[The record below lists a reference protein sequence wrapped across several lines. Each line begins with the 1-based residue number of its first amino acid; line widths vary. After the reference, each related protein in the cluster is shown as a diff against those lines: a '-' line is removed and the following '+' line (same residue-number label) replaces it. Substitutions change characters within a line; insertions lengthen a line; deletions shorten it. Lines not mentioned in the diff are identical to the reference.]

1 MSALTS
7 VWWPDDRVQATV
19 CSEFVFQNL
28 PASTLPR
35 LVAPLPWGEG
45 LTSETYLD
53 WILTKAGR
61 FYLIL
66 LDIGIPERIFQLVDN
81 SFDDN
86 DLPIAAHSI
95 DRLQLSNPPNAEIDS
110 KFFLA
115 QWRFVVRGIGEGSH
129 VKYTEN
135 EGVPVEALQTG
146 TVLAREG
153 VERVVLAGAV
163 CKIYL
168 RTQVTVGGAPHFF
181 EEDEVLEEIRSMRR
195 LAHDHVYSIYAS
207 YFVDN
212 TVCIL
217 FSGVYERSLMSF
229 LTDTPQTFK
238 KLPKDRRREILVNW
252 PHCLAHGLSWLH
264 AHNQVHSL
272 IRPSNILIDGDFRI
286 FIGQYEAL
294 DTLLPPVKVD
304 DVESYQYGPPER
316 WVRSISVQNSGAAG
330 STLPSG
336 GRTGRKA
343 GERPGMLNLA
353 RLKGLRI
360 SDPERTSPPA
370 ESITSHGT
378 VIRVGGDDSS
388 SRFSLGLSSSSS
400 GSSTGSSSRKRGI
413 TMKRPILYT
422 PSITSSN
429 SSGSSEDRGSMIF
442 NSIGLPTAH
451 SSGGAL
457 VQVWQSRQTDPEA
470 SDVFSL
476 GAVFLDIF
484 TFLCKRKISTFS
496 SHRGA
501 KNRTAGRGGG
511 VADCSFHLDR
521 NIGQVSSWITLL
533 DSDAKKRK
541 DPLFQSIRPMLAMSR
556 DMVSRDPG
564 NRPSA
569 FQVEQLFVASLKKAE
584 SKVALHCSSNLYM
597 GRRGRPDPMPSSSKD
612 HAVAVPRLSSR
623 SRSRSRPRS
632 SKSPKAPASPH
643 NTNFEDENGLLS
655 PKFPPKPRT
664 YNTSSSDT
672 ESYTTSD
679 TDIDRGQTKPPK
691 KSIKKTFSKKKS
703 SKLRGVSPDTGS
715 SPVLANDPSWG
726 YATPWMAL
734 KN

>member
-1 MSALTS
+1 MSALSS
-7 VWWPDDRVQATV
+7 VWWPQDRVDATI
-19 CSEFVFQNL
+19 CPDFIFKNL
-28 PASTLPR
+28 PSSTLPR

-45 LTSETYLD
+45 LTNETYLD
-53 WILTKAGR
+53 WILSKAGR
-61 FYLIL
+61 LFLIL
-66 LDIGIPERIFQLVDN
+66 LDIGIPERIFHLVDE

-86 DLPIAAHSI
+86 DLPIAAHSV
-95 DRLQLSNPPNAEIDS
+95 DRLQLSAGDANRDLDS

-115 QWRFVVRGIGEGSH
+115 QWRFVVRGIGEGDH

-146 TVLAREG
+146 TVLAKEG

-168 RTQVTVGGAPHFF
+168 RTQVTIGGAPHFF
-181 EEDEVLEEIRSMRR
+181 EEDEVLEEIRSLRR

-217 FSGVYERSLMSF
+217 FSGLYERNLMSF
-229 LTDTPQTFK
+229 LTDTPQSFK
-238 KLPKDRRREILVNW
+238 KLAKERRREILVNW

-264 AHNQVHSL
+264 AHGQVHGL
-272 IRPSNILIDGDFRI
+272 IRPSNILINADWRI
-286 FIGQYEAL
+286 FIGQFEAL

-304 DVESYQYGPPER
+304 DIESYQYGPPER
-316 WVRSISVQNSGAAG
+316 WVRSISVQNSGPAG

-336 GRTGRKA
+336 GRTGRKNE
-343 GERPGMLNLA
+343 GPTRLNLA

-360 SDPERTSPPA
+360 SDSEPLSPPP
-370 ESITSHGT
+370 ESVASHGT
-378 VIRVGGDDSS
+378 VIRIGCQDTS
-388 SRFSLGLSSSSS
+388 SRYSMGLSSSSS
-400 GSSTGSSSRKRGI
+400 GSSNGSTTRKRGI
-413 TMKRPILYT
+413 SVKRPILYT

-429 SSGSSEDRGSMIF
+429 SSGSSEDRGSMIL
-442 NSIGLPTAH
+442 NAVGLPTAH

-470 SDVFSL
+470 SDIFSL

-484 TFLCKRKISTFS
+484 TYLCKRKISAFS

-521 NIGQVSSWITLL
+521 NMGQVSSWITLL

-541 DPLFQSIRPMLAMSR
+541 DVLFQSIRPMLAMSR
-556 DMVSRDPG
+556 DMLSREPS

-569 FQVEQLFVASLKKAE
+569 FQVEQLFACSIKKAE
-584 SKVALHCSSNLYM
+584 GKASLHCSSNIYP
-597 GRRGRPDPMPSSSKD
+597 GRQRGRPDRMPSPIEEQLM
-612 HAVAVPRLSSR
+612 VPRISSR
-623 SRSRSRPRS
+623 SRSRSAHRKTPKTQ
-632 SKSPKAPASPH
+632 KSPKRDY
-643 NTNFEDENGLLS
+643 FQDENGLLS
-655 PKFPPKPRT
+655 PTFPSKTSRS
-664 YNTSSSDT
+664 YISSSDT
-672 ESYTTSD
+672 ESQTTSD
-679 TDIDRGQTKPPK
+679 TDFDHEYTRPQKPTKSP
-691 KSIKKTFSKKKS
+691 SRKKS
-703 SKLRGVSPDTGS
+703 SRLRGVSPDTGT
-715 SPVLANDPSWG
+715 SPVLSNDPSWG
-726 YATPWMAL
+726 YATPWMSL
-734 KN
+734 K

>member
-7 VWWPDDRVQATV
+7 VWWPEDRVKATI
-19 CSEFVFQNL
+19 CPDFVFKHL
-28 PASTLPR
+28 PSSTLPR

-53 WILTKAGR
+53 WILAKAGR
-61 FYLIL
+61 LFLIL
-66 LDIGIPERIFQLVDN
+66 IDLDIPERIFHLVDE

-95 DRLQLSNPPNAEIDS
+95 DRLQLSANEPSRELDS

-115 QWRFVVRGIGEGSH
+115 QWRFVVRGISEGEH

-146 TVLAREG
+146 TVLAKEG

-163 CKIYL
+163 CKVYL
-168 RTQVTVGGAPHFF
+168 RTQVTIGGAPHFF
-181 EEDEVLEEIRSMRR
+181 EEDEVLEEIRSLRR

-212 TVCIL
+212 IVCIL
-217 FSGVYERSLMSF
+217 FAGVYERNLMSF
-229 LTDTPQTFK
+229 LTDTPQAFK

-264 AHNQVHSL
+264 ANNQVHGL
-272 IRPSNILIDGDFRI
+272 IRPSNILIDAHFGI
-286 FIGQYEAL
+286 VIGQFEAL

-316 WVRSISVQNSGAAG
+316 WVRSISVQNSGGAG

-336 GRTGRKA
+336 GRTARKT
-343 GERPGMLNLA
+343 GDRPGKLNLS
-353 RLKGLRI
+353 RLRGLHI
-360 SDPERTSPPA
+360 AEVETISPPP
-370 ESITSHGT
+370 ESVASHGT
-378 VIRVGGDDSS
+378 VIRVGDQES
-388 SRFSLGLSSSSS
+388 SRYSFGVSSSS
-400 GSSTGSSSRKRGI
+400 GSSTGSGPRKRGI
-413 TMKRPILYT
+413 SVKRPILYT

-429 SSGSSEDRGSMIF
+429 SSGSSEERGSMIL
-442 NSIGLPTAH
+442 NSLGLPTAH
-451 SSGGAL
+451 TGGGAL

-470 SDVFSL
+470 SDIFSL

-484 TFLCKRKISTFS
+484 TYLCKRKISSFA

-541 DPLFQSIRPMLAMSR
+541 DPVFHAIRPMLAMSR
-556 DMVSRDPG
+556 DMVSRDPAS
-564 NRPSA
+564 RPSA
-569 FQVEQLFVASLKKAE
+569 FQVEQLFAFSIKKAE
-584 SKVALHCSSNLYM
+584 GKAALHCSSHLHP
-597 GRRGRPDPMPSSSKD
+597 GRRGRPDGKKLPIDSGL
-612 HAVAVPRLSSR
+612 AVPRIASR
-623 SRSRSRPRS
+623 SRSASRKTP
-632 SKSPKAPASPH
+632 SKSH
-643 NTNFEDENGLLS
+643 YQDENGLLS
-655 PKFPPKPRT
+655 PTLSSQQRS
-664 YNTSSSDT
+664 YLSSSDT

-679 TDIDRGQTKPPK
+679 TDLESRHSKQKHSGTKQPK
-691 KSIKKTFSKKKS
+691 RNKS
-703 SKLRGVSPDTGS
+703 SKLRGRNPDTGS